1 MVHVEIFTGGETG
14 EATIGARFFK
24 GVVKEFDSY
33 KFKSTTWDLVQYHFK
48 SLDPWLEGKHE
59 SCCLEHPWHSWS
71 LALAA
76 AAGKRSIFN
85 DVCEADESAGGMD
98 EDCTPRDGE
107 EEDCTPCDGEEEE
120 EASKVGA
127 TVADTCLPC
136 SPRDVL
142 IQEQAKEIEFLRQ
155 ELSDAKSAMAA
166 IEEESNRMKVGGGEV
181 SKPTGQSAPLSRSV
195 ESLPRAPIAC
205 ESPERQKSITPLRGP
220 RIRVAKSMELKKSI
234 PLTYYT
240 CKANGWKLW
249 KVCHQLSLCD
259 LHMKI
264 PLYHTKSA
272 SLLYFMF
279 LF

>member
-1 MVHVEIFTGGETG
+1 MVHVEIFIGGETG

-33 KFKSTTWDLVQYHFK
+33 KFKSTTWDLVKYHFK

-85 DVCEADESAGGMD
+85 DVGEADESAGGMD
-98 EDCTPRDGE
+98 EDSTPRDDDE
-107 EEDCTPCDGEEEE
+107 QT
-120 EASKVGA
+120 GA
-127 TVADTCLPC
+127 EGGAENENADESSITAESAALVETCLPC

-142 IQEQAKEIEFLRQ
+142 IQEQAKEIQFLRQ
-155 ELSDAKSAMAA
+155 ELSDAKSALAA
-166 IEEESNRMKVGGGEV
+166 ATIAVVKEQSGKPTFVGG
-181 SKPTGQSAPLSRSV
+181 SKSSGSTTPLSRSV
-195 ESLPRAPIAC
+195 ESLPTAPIAS
-205 ESPERQKSITPLRGP
+205 ESPDRQKSITPLRGP

-249 KVCHQLSLCD
+249 KV
-259 LHMKI
+259 
-264 PLYHTKSA
+264 
-272 SLLYFMF
+272 F
-279 LF
+279 

>member
-1 MVHVEIFTGGETG
+1 MVHVEIFIGGETG

-33 KFKSTTWDLVQYHFK
+33 KFKSTTWDLVKYHFK

-85 DVCEADESAGGMD
+85 DVSEADESAGGMD
-98 EDCTPRDGE
+98 EDITPRDYDEQGCAEDGANSESAGE
-107 EEDCTPCDGEEEE
+107 SSIPTMS
-120 EASKVGA
+120 ALLVG
-127 TVADTCLPC
+127 TCLPC

-142 IQEQAKEIEFLRQ
+142 IQEQAKEIQFLRQ
-155 ELSDAKSAMAA
+155 ELSDAKSALAA
-166 IEEESNRMKVGGGEV
+166 ATTTDVKEHSSRPKCGGG
-181 SKPTGQSAPLSRSV
+181 SKSSGPLTPLSRSV
-195 ESLPRAPIAC
+195 ESLPSAPIAS
-205 ESPERQKSITPLRGP
+205 ESPDRQKSVTPLRGP

-249 KVCHQLSLCD
+249 KVLQ
-259 LHMKI
+259 
-264 PLYHTKSA
+264 T
-272 SLLYFMF
+272 
-279 LF
+279 